1 MFASATDLQ
10 TTAGAGCLPFYQ
22 GLLGYLFSLGNS
34 NLGMSEISDSAG
46 RHGCPEAKATAAVAD
61 VRLFCSRMMFVRAD
75 PRETQQVVFDAH
87 DRAFAFFGGTCI
99 QSTAISVRNVRGTL

>member
-1 MFASATDLQ
+1 
-10 TTAGAGCLPFYQ
+10 
-22 GLLGYLFSLGNS
+22 
-34 NLGMSEISDSAG
+34 MSEISDSAG

-87 DRAFAFFGGTCI
+87 DRAFTSLGLHPVDADLGSSLGNFVMIWTGKIPPGRPARRLSSSASYAFL
-99 QSTAISVRNVRGTL
+99 TLAKNRQFSCAGA